1 MFDAGYRILTVWTTE
16 TTQVKEP
23 YNFHPILLYFR
34 FRGTH
39 YLVSQRSLTTLDTIS
54 LLKSALDEKEFSW
67 LKRSAAVEEYISL
80 RSQWD
85 AISPSL
91 PRILPLIWMKS
102 IQSLARLKK
111 EERGPLYGD

>member
-85 AISPSL
+85 GYITQLVPHFAFDMDEIYP
-91 PRILPLIWMKS
+91 ITGK
-102 IQSLARLKK
+102 A
-111 EERGPLYGD
+111 